1 MTGGQAKKLNC
12 SGCDRALGG
21 SSGYHLHHNVPATPS
36 GRDYDLGKSVKARR
50 GRLRVLG
57 PEDLLDMA
65 HVRGEAGVSF
75 TPLTERIQRLRVGD
89 RVKLCFLVKDREAR
103 RLPEEMRLLARH
115 CESEA
120 MLVKVT
126 RIDGD
131 WPGVTFLRELL
142 NMPVPFHP
150 RELQLG
156 SRVRFTPAYIHSARV
171 AGTSVQS
178 TFFIA

>member
-1 MTGGQAKKLNC
+1 MTGAPMTGGQAKKLNC

-89 RVKLCFLVKDREAR
+89 RVKLCFLVKDREGR
-103 RLPEEMRLLARH
+103 WLPNEMRHLARH

-126 RIDGD
+126 GVEGD
-131 WPGVTFLRELL
+131 WPDVTFRGELL
-142 NMPVPFHP
+142 NMPILFDPHEV
-150 RELQLG
+150 QLG
-156 SRVRFTPAYIHSARV
+156 SQVRFTPAHIYSA
-171 AGTSVQS
+171 
-178 TFFIA
+178 